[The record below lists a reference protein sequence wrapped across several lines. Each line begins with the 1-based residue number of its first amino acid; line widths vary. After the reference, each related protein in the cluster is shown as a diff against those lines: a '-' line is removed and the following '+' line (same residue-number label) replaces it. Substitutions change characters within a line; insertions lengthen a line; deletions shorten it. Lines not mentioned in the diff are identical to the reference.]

1 MNTSLKSHLIKNIA
15 SAFINGLITLIL
27 LLIAPLGLAGV
38 IFNTLAITVSTFI
51 VTMGFDFITIWL
63 LNPSRQQYFDREMT
77 QDNRSFNDEYI
88 NPIIRQNNTNF
99 PKKRNEE

>member
-1 MNTSLKSHLIKNIA
+1 MNKSLKKHLVKNIS

-51 VTMGFDFITIWL
+51 VTMSFDFITLWL
-63 LNPSRQQYFDREMT
+63 FNSPRQQYFDREMT
-77 QDNRSFNDEYI
+77 QYNRPLDEEYI
-88 NPIIRQNNTNF
+88 NPIIRQNNLNIF
-99 PKKRNEE
+99 RRNNEE